1 MTTPALDSATPVTST
16 LDTIIFDL
24 DGTLV
29 DSAPDMHAAANRTLA
44 RDGRPPISLVQTRL
58 FIGDGVPRF
67 VERTFEAS
75 GPPLSGNP
83 LAAAVTDFLC
93 DYEKNAAVL
102 TRPYSGV
109 VETLKILK
117 VRGHRLGLCT
127 NKPQVA
133 SENLLRDLDLA
144 GFFECVGGGDRYPVR
159 KPDPGHLLGV
169 LAEMDVA
176 PDNAIMVG
184 DNEHDAETARAA
196 KVRFVLVPYGY
207 ARAPLAEIPADFQ
220 VDRFDDILNIAG

>member
-1 MTTPALDSATPVTST
+1 MTTPASDSAAPVNST

-29 DSAPDMHAAANRTLA
+29 DSAPDMHAAANRILA
-44 RDGRPPISLVQTRL
+44 RDGRPPISLVQTRQ

-67 VERTFEAS
+67 VERTFEAN
-75 GPPLSGNP
+75 GPALSGDP
-83 LAAAVTDFLC
+83 LATAVTDFLG

-109 VETLKILK
+109 VSTLKALK
-117 VRGHRLGLCT
+117 ARGHRLGLCT

-144 GFFECVGGGDRYPVR
+144 GFFECLGGGDRYPVR
-159 KPDPGHLLGV
+159 KPNPGHLLGV
-169 LAEMDVA
+169 LAELGVA

-184 DNEHDAETARAA
+184 DNEHDAETSRAA

-207 ARAPLAEIPADFQ
+207 ARAPLAEIPADFR
-220 VDRFDDILNIAG
+220 VDRFDDILNLAG

>member
-1 MTTPALDSATPVTST
+1 MTTPTSDSAAPDTAT
-16 LDTIIFDL
+16 LDTVIFDL

-29 DSAPDMHAAANRTLA
+29 DSAPDMHAAANRALA
-44 RDGRPPISLVQTRL
+44 RDGRAPISLAQTRQ

-75 GPPLSGNP
+75 GPALSGGS
-83 LAAAVTDFLC
+83 LAAVVTDFLG

-102 TRPYSGV
+102 TRPYPGV
-109 VETLKILK
+109 VETLKTLK
-117 VRGHRLGLCT
+117 ARGHRLGLCT
-127 NKPQVA
+127 NKPQTA
-133 SENLLRDLDLA
+133 SQNLLRDLDLA

-159 KPDPGHLLGV
+159 KPNPGHLLGV
-169 LAEMDVA
+169 LAELGVA
-176 PDNAIMVG
+176 PDTAIMVG

-207 ARAPLAEIPADFQ
+207 ARMSLAEIPADFRI
-220 VDRFDDILNIAG
+220 DRFDDILNIAG